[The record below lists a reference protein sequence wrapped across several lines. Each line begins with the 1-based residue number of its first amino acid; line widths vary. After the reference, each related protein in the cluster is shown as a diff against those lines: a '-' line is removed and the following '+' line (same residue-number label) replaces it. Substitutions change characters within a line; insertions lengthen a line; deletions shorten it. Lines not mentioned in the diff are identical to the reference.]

1 MTQKELNDLRDQAG
15 EEPDLSATENYDGP
29 WDEPA
34 EGSTTVEAEHS
45 GTVVYENPSTGEQV
59 MVIPPAGEGQEDA

>member
-29 WDEPA
+29 RDEPA
-34 EGSTTVEAEHS
+34 EGSATVEAEHS